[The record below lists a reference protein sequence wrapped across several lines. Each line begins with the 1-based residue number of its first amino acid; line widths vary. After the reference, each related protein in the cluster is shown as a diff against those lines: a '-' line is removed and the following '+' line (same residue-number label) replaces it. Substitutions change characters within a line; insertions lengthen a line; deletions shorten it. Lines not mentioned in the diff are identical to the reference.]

1 MAGLVPGQY
10 AQYYGVISG
19 AVAEK
24 ASVQDIWALINA
36 YEEQEGIS
44 RPAQLFQAVNQMR
57 SIAATNRNSGSLL
70 SAAADSAIISA
81 EMVAQ
86 NINSRPLNEQAL
98 APAYTVRYQATVLTG
113 EGEDTVWRSLMLQG
127 NLPATKGELVDLVIN
142 SFLDDAAAY
151 QGQTATGLTGQL
163 NISAV

>member
-1 MAGLVPGQY
+1 M
-10 AQYYGVISG
+10 
-19 AVAEK
+19 
-24 ASVQDIWALINA
+24 
-36 YEEQEGIS
+36 
-44 RPAQLFQAVNQMR
+44 
-57 SIAATNRNSGSLL
+57 
-70 SAAADSAIISA
+70 
-81 EMVAQ
+81 
-86 NINSRPLNEQAL
+86 
-98 APAYTVRYQATVLTG
+98 RYQATVLTG